1 MTTSNSLQRV
11 AVIGFGEAGGI
22 IAQDLAAQGVSVQIY
37 DRLLHDAA
45 RRDAVKA
52 KAQTA
57 NVEACETAAAAVQNV
72 QLVISAVT
80 AGSALSVATELAEA
94 LQPGQLFMDINSVA
108 PATKQAARAA
118 LKACGAHYI
127 DAAVMAPVPPQRLQ
141 TPILLGGT
149 EAAALARW
157 LEPLG
162 FNVRV
167 VADSIGVASAI
178 KMCRSIM
185 IKGLEALTTE
195 CLSTAR
201 QYNAEEMV
209 LASLHK
215 SFPDMGWNAAQ
226 PHYLI
231 SRVAEHGRR
240 RAEEM
245 EEVAKT
251 AADVGVTPT
260 MSQAIV
266 ATQRGL
272 VDAMAD
278 RGIGYK
284 DPFNWQ
290 SLVDALYPYADIR
303 EFSNK

>member
-1 MTTSNSLQRV
+1 MTVNSTLKDV
-11 AVIGFGEAGGI
+11 ALIGFGEAGGI
-22 IAQDLAAQGVSVQIY
+22 IGQDLVAQGVRVRAY
-37 DRLLHDAA
+37 DRLLQDPLRREAMLTKAA
-45 RRDAVKA
+45 NADVEMYDSAAEAVRG
-52 KAQTA
+52 
-57 NVEACETAAAAVQNV
+57 V
-72 QLVISAVT
+72 QLVICAVT
-80 AGSALSVATELAEA
+80 AGSALAVAKGVADDL
-94 LQPGQLFMDINSVA
+94 LPGQLFMDINSVA
-108 PATKQAARAA
+108 PATKQAASDA
-118 LKACGAHYI
+118 LQACGAGYV

-141 TPILLGGT
+141 TPILLGGAQAMT
-149 EAAALARW
+149 VLQW

-162 FNVRV
+162 FNVKV

-201 QYNAEEMV
+201 QYGAEERV

-215 SFPDMGWNAAQ
+215 SFPEMGWNARL

-231 SRVAEHGRR
+231 SRVAEHGLR

-251 AADVGVTPT
+251 AADVGVTPN

-272 VDAMAD
+272 VQRMA
-278 RGIGYK
+278 GQGLVYAE
-284 DPFNWQ
+284 PFDWRV
-290 SLVDALYPYADIR
+290 LVDTLYP
-303 EFSNK
+303 EKSPQ

>member
-1 MTTSNSLQRV
+1 MTANNPLTSV
-11 AVIGFGEAGGI
+11 ALIGFGEAGGI
-22 IAQDLAAQGVSVQIY
+22 IGQDLAAQGIKVRTY
-37 DRLLHDAA
+37 DRLLDDPL
-45 RRDAVKA
+45 RREALLA
-52 KAQTA
+52 KAA
-57 NVEACETAAAAVQNV
+57 SAKVEPCESAAAAVQGV

-80 AGSALSVATELAEA
+80 AGSALAVATGLAGY

-108 PATKQAARAA
+108 PTTKQAASNA
-118 LKACGAHYI
+118 LQSSGAIYV

-141 TPILLGGT
+141 TPILLGG
-149 EAAALARW
+149 ADAMVLQRW
-157 LEPLG
+157 LDPLG
-162 FNVRV
+162 FNVKV

-201 QYNAEEMV
+201 QYGAEEMV

-215 SFPDMGWNAAQ
+215 SFPEMGWNARQ

-251 AADVGVTPT
+251 SADVGIAPN

-272 VDAMAD
+272 VESMARND
-278 RGIGYK
+278 LVYAE
-284 DPFNWQ
+284 PFDWQ
-290 SLVDALYPYADIR
+290 VVVDALYPAK
-303 EFSNK
+303 SLH

>member
-1 MTTSNSLQRV
+1 MNASSPLKSV
-11 AVIGFGEAGGI
+11 ALIGFGEAGGI
-22 IAQDLAAQGVSVQIY
+22 IGHDLVIQGVSVRAY
-37 DRLLHDAA
+37 DRLLGDPE
-45 RRDAVKA
+45 RRDAIKA
-52 KAQTA
+52 KAASA
-57 NVEACETAAAAVQNV
+57 NVELFDTAAEAVRGA

-80 AGSALSVATELAEA
+80 AGSALAVAMGLADR
-94 LQPGQLFMDINSVA
+94 LTPGQLFMDINSVA
-108 PATKQAARAA
+108 PTTKQAARDA
-118 LKACGAHYI
+118 LQPGGVVYV

-141 TPILLGGT
+141 TPILLGGPQAST
-149 EAAALARW
+149 LLNW

-162 FNVRV
+162 FNMKV
-167 VADSIGVASAI
+167 VSDDIGVASAI

-185 IKGLEALTTE
+185 IKGLESLTTE

-209 LASLHK
+209 LESLHK
-215 SFPDMGWNAAQ
+215 SFPDMGWSAQQ

-251 AADVGVTPT
+251 AADVGVAPN
-260 MSQAIV
+260 MSLAIV

-272 VDAMAD
+272 VEKMAAEKLIY
-278 RGIGYK
+278 R

-290 SLVDALYPYADIR
+290 TLVDALYPP
-303 EFSNK
+303 KHLQ

>member
-1 MTTSNSLQRV
+1 MSVLETV
-11 AVIGFGEAGGI
+11 ALIGFGEAGGI
-22 IAQDLAAQGVSVQIY
+22 LGQDLAAGGIRVTVY
-37 DRLLHDAA
+37 DQLLDNPERREALLVKAA
-45 RRDAVKA
+45 RAGVVACDSAAQAVSD
-52 KAQTA
+52 
-57 NVEACETAAAAVQNV
+57 V

-80 AGSALSVATELAEA
+80 AASALDVATQIAAQLR
-94 LQPGQLFMDINSVA
+94 PGQLFMDINSVA
-108 PATKQAARAA
+108 PTTKQAASAA
-118 LKACGAHYI
+118 IEQGAGRYV

-141 TPILLGGT
+141 TPILLGG
-149 EAAALARW
+149 ALATELAAW
-157 LEPLG
+157 LAPLG

-167 VADSIGVASAI
+167 VADKVGVASAI

-201 QYNAEEMV
+201 QYGAEERV

-215 SFPDMGWNAAQ
+215 SFPGMGWDDRQ

-245 EEVAKT
+245 EEVART
-251 AADVGVTPT
+251 AADVGVTPN
-260 MSQAIV
+260 MSRAIV

-272 VDAMAD
+272 VDSMAAHQLA
-278 RGIGYK
+278 YAE
-284 DPFNWQ
+284 PFVWQ
-290 SLVDALYPYADIR
+290 VLVDTLYPPLKA
-303 EFSNK
+303 E

>member
-1 MTTSNSLQRV
+1 MTTENTLKSV
-11 AVIGFGEAGGI
+11 ALIGFGEAGGI
-22 IAQDLAAQGVSVQIY
+22 IAHDLVALGVSVRAY
-37 DRLLHDAA
+37 DRLIDEPDRREAIQQKAA
-45 RRDAVKA
+45 SSG
-52 KAQTA
+52 
-57 NVEACETAAAAVQNV
+57 VELCESAALAVQGA

-80 AGSALSVATELAEA
+80 AGSALSVASGLVDQLVA
-94 LQPGQLFMDINSVA
+94 GQLFMDINSVA
-108 PATKQAARAA
+108 PTTKQAAAA
-118 LKACGAHYI
+118 RIATSCASYV

-141 TPILLGGT
+141 TPILLGG
-149 EAAALARW
+149 AQANLLARW

-167 VADSIGVASAI
+167 VAENIGVASAI

-201 QYNAEEMV
+201 QYGAEEMV

-215 SFPDMGWNAAQ
+215 SFPSMGWDGRQ

-245 EEVAKT
+245 EEVART
-251 AADVGVTPT
+251 AQDVGVEPN

-272 VDAMAD
+272 VDAMAAQ
-278 RGIGYK
+278 GLLYSE
-284 DPFNWQ
+284 PFDWRT
-290 SLVDALYPYADIR
+290 LVDTLYPA
-303 EFSNK
+303 KV

>member
-1 MTTSNSLQRV
+1 MSTESTLKSV
-11 AVIGFGEAGGI
+11 ALIGFGEAGGI
-22 IAQDLAAQGVSVQIY
+22 IAQDLVALGIKVRAY
-37 DRLLHDAA
+37 DRLLDEPDHREAIQRKAA
-45 RRDAVKA
+45 GAG
-52 KAQTA
+52 
-57 NVEACETAAAAVQNV
+57 VELCESAALAVQGA

-80 AGSALSVATELAEA
+80 AGSALSVAAGLADHLSA
-94 LQPGQLFMDINSVA
+94 GQLFMDINSVA
-108 PATKQAARAA
+108 PTTKQTAASTVAA
-118 LKACGAHYI
+118 SGASYI
-127 DAAVMAPVPPQRLQ
+127 DAAVMAPVPPQRLK
-141 TPILLGGT
+141 TPILLGGQ
-149 EAAALARW
+149 EAGLLASW

-162 FNVRV
+162 FNVQV
-167 VADSIGVASAI
+167 VADRIGVASAI

-201 QYNAEEMV
+201 QYGAEEKV

-215 SFPDMGWNAAQ
+215 SFPGMGWDDRQ

-245 EEVAKT
+245 EEVART
-251 AADVGVTPT
+251 ALDVGVVPN

-272 VDAMAD
+272 VDAMVAE
-278 RGIGYK
+278 GMVYNE
-284 DPFNWQ
+284 PFDWRT
-290 SLVDALYPYADIR
+290 LVDTLYPA
-303 EFSNK
+303 KV

>member
-1 MTTSNSLQRV
+1 MTANHPLKDV
-11 AVIGFGEAGGI
+11 ALIGFGEAGAI
-22 IAQDLAAQGVSVQIY
+22 IGQDLAALGVRVRTY
-37 DRLLHDAA
+37 DRLLADPQHSAA
-45 RRDAVKA
+45 IRA
-52 KAQTA
+52 KADRA
-57 NVEACETAAAAVQNV
+57 NVEVYESAADAVQGV

-80 AGSALSVATELAEA
+80 AGSALTVAVGLAEW

-108 PATKQAARAA
+108 PATKQAASEA
-118 LKACGAHYI
+118 LQSSGAFYI

-141 TPILLGGT
+141 TPILLGGSQ
-149 EAAALARW
+149 ALTLMHW

-162 FNVRV
+162 FNVTV
-167 VADSIGVASAI
+167 VADRIGVASAI

-201 QYNAEEMV
+201 QYGAEERV

-215 SFPDMGWNAAQ
+215 SFPHMGWDDRQ
-226 PHYLI
+226 PHYLV

-251 AADVGVTPT
+251 CADVGVIPN
-260 MSQAIV
+260 MSRAIV

-272 VDAMAD
+272 VDNMANLSLS
-278 RGIGYK
+278 YAE
-284 DPFNWQ
+284 PFEWQ
-290 SLVDALYPYADIR
+290 VLVDRLYPRMHD
-303 EFSNK
+303 

>member
-1 MTTSNSLQRV
+1 MTANNPLTSV
-11 AVIGFGEAGGI
+11 ALIGFGEAGGI
-22 IAQDLAAQGVSVQIY
+22 IGQDLAAQGVRVRTY
-37 DRLLHDAA
+37 DRLLDDPL
-45 RRDAVKA
+45 RRDALLA
-52 KAQTA
+52 KATSA
-57 NVEACETAAAAVQNV
+57 KVEACESAAAAVQGV

-80 AGSALSVATELAEA
+80 AGSALAVASGLAGC

-108 PATKQAARAA
+108 PTTKQAASNA
-118 LKACGAHYI
+118 LQASGAIYI
-127 DAAVMAPVPPQRLQ
+127 DAAVMAPVPPQRLR
-141 TPILLGGT
+141 TPILLGGADAMT
-149 EAAALARW
+149 LQRW
-157 LEPLG
+157 LDPLG
-162 FNVRV
+162 FNVKV

-201 QYNAEEMV
+201 QYGAEELV

-215 SFPDMGWNAAQ
+215 SFPDMGWNARQ

-251 AADVGVTPT
+251 AADVGVRPH

-272 VDAMAD
+272 VESMARND
-278 RGIGYK
+278 LVYAE
-284 DPFNWQ
+284 PFDWQ
-290 SLVDALYPYADIR
+290 VLVDALYPAK
-303 EFSNK
+303 SLH

>member
-1 MTTSNSLQRV
+1 MTMSNRLQRV
-11 AVIGFGEAGGI
+11 ALIGFGEAGGI
-22 IAQDLAAQGVSVQIY
+22 IGQDLAAKGVSVRVY
-37 DRLLHDAA
+37 DRLLDDPL
-45 RRDAVKA
+45 RRDAMKA
-52 KAQTA
+52 KAMAAQ
-57 NVEACETAAAAVQNV
+57 VEAYESAAAAVQNV

-80 AGSALSVATELAEA
+80 AGSALSVATELADV
-94 LQPGQLFMDINSVA
+94 LKPGQLFMDINSLA

-118 LKACGAHYI
+118 LKHGGAHYV

-141 TPILLGGT
+141 TPILLGGE
-149 EAAALARW
+149 EAAVLAAW
-157 LEPLG
+157 LQPLG

-167 VADSIGVASAI
+167 VADRIGVASAI

-195 CLSTAR
+195 CLATAR
-201 QYNAEEMV
+201 KYDAEEMV

-215 SFPDMGWNAAQ
+215 SFPEMGWNDAQ

-251 AADVGVTPT
+251 AADVGITPH

-272 VDAMAD
+272 VDSMLE
-278 RGIGYK
+278 RGIGYEE
-284 DPFNWQ
+284 PFSWQ
-290 SLVDALYPYADIR
+290 PLMDALYPYADT
-303 EFSNK
+303 KQVPHK